1 MRTCHMA
8 EHLAFLEAKAPSI
21 KAAGPLS
28 DADTG
33 AAAGEGV
40 EWLYHAYTAPR
51 WEPERAFGYRRTS
64 IPGWWDQRYN
74 ERKYYLNDPAP
85 AHCRRSFAPLLS
97 GPGLDGEGHPP
108 EAKRLY
114 AESGEWGAGCSV
126 TFPLRNIPG
135 APLGVTSFAWPGA
148 AELLRSPAS
157 PT

>member
-1 MRTCHMA
+1 LPSGLSYQSDLMRESC
-8 EHLAFLEAKAPSI
+8 
-21 KAAGPLS
+21 
-28 DADTG
+28 
-33 AAAGEGV
+33 
-40 EWLYHAYTAPR
+40 
-51 WEPERAFGYRRTS
+51 
-64 IPGWWDQRYN
+64 
-74 ERKYYLNDPAP
+74 
-85 AHCRRSFAPLLS
+85 
-97 GPGLDGEGHPP
+97 HPP